1 MLIDLIM
8 ISKLGTSDGGR
19 EIWLKNF
26 LQEIGGSVPDK
37 NNLFF
42 NLITL
47 NKAEKNI
54 LNKEYDFLIKN
65 HIQYKPIFK
74 KIPISIKFIIFC
86 LIKFFFKK
94 KEAEHVLAVGGLEEA
109 LATVMG
115 YSFRR
120 VRGKRILWLR
130 TIYTKEKGYLLNRF
144 TQKFLLMFEI
154 FIIKNFFDLIVA
166 NGDDTADFY
175 RAYGVECHVIKNSI
189 DLKKWSNP
197 DSNFSENKLDIAFIG
212 RLAEVKGIKSFLDAI
227 IVLKESMPT
236 ENIKFHVIGDG
247 PFSVEVEKLANKNLL
262 TYYGAIPNQDLPKI
276 MKKFDCCVGL
286 TYLSEFMGGGGVSNA
301 LIEQMASGKIM
312 VCWANNIF
320 YNVLNQD
327 SCYFV
332 NQGNIEELA
341 DTFLEISNNKEI
353 SAKKVLNSYLIS
365 QNYSIEIHVKIFFS
379 LLEMKK

>member
-1 MLIDLIM
+1 MIIDLIM

-26 LQEIGGSVPDK
+26 LQEISDLESNK

-47 NKAEKNI
+47 KKAEKNI
-54 LNKEYDFLIKN
+54 LHKENSFLVKS
-65 HIQYKPIFK
+65 HIQYKPVFK
-74 KIPISIKFIIFC
+74 KFPISIKFIIFC
-86 LIKFFFKK
+86 LIKFFLKK
-94 KEAEHVLAVGGLEEA
+94 KEADHVLAVGGLEEA

-115 YSFRR
+115 YSFRK
-120 VRGKRILWLR
+120 VKGKRILWLR
-130 TIYTKEKGYLLNRF
+130 TIYTKEKGYLLNGF
-144 TQKFLLMFEI
+144 TQKILLMFEI
-154 FIIKNFFDLIVA
+154 FIIKKFFDLIIA

-189 DLKKWSNP
+189 DLEKWSNP
-197 DSNFSENKLDIAFIG
+197 DFKFSEDKLDIAFIG
-212 RLAEVKGIKSFLDAI
+212 RLAEVKGIKSFLEAI
-227 IVLKESMPT
+227 ILLKEVMPT

-247 PFSVEVEKLANKNLL
+247 PFSVEVKNLANKNLL

-286 TYLSEFMGGGGVSNA
+286 TYLNEFMGGGGVSNA

-341 DTFLEISNNKEI
+341 DTFIEISNKKEI

-365 QNYSIEIHVKIFFS
+365 QNYSIETHVKFFFS
-379 LLEMKK
+379 LLEMKN